1 MSISRHERLRRWLTT
16 IYLLQLKGE
25 IHISDL
31 AKRFEREIRTIR
43 RDMEEMEGAIPGVAF
58 PLKNNICKI
67 EGKFKIPVKDSL
79 PAKMLHLLM
88 QSLLPFSAEFCLE
101 QLGAIVGDVDPE
113 GLLAVH
119 VPQGFVVQDVL
130 FTVLEAT
137 IEKFV
142 LQMDYVK
149 AYSSEPE
156 TRIILPQKLF
166 FRKQGWYVVAWDYQR
181 QAHRIFRMNR
191 IKKIWRYGKS
201 EELPKQDIVPPVQL
215 LNDSFGVHVGEPQ
228 TVKLLFSAWEGP
240 YIEEVNWH
248 KSQKFHRLDNG
259 ELEMELF
266 VAPDYDL
273 VQWILGFGSDVEVLE
288 PDSLVRDVSGDLQ
301 AALNKYKSRSVGL
314 KE

>member
-88 QSLLPFSAEFCLE
+88 QSLLPFSAESCLE

-113 GLLAVH
+113 GVLAVH
-119 VPQGFVVQDVL
+119 VPQGSVVQEVL
-130 FTVLEAT
+130 FTVLEAI

-149 AYSSEPE
+149 AYSSELE
-156 TRIILPQKLF
+156 IRIILPQKLF
-166 FRKQGWYVVAWDYQR
+166 FRKQGWYVAAWDYQR

-191 IKKIWRYGKS
+191 IKKVEAYKGEK
-201 EELPKQDIVPPVQL
+201 LPVQDIVPPIKL
-215 LNDSFGVHVGEPQ
+215 LNDSFGVHEGEPQ
-228 TVKLLFSAWEGP
+228 IVKLRFSAWQGP
-240 YIEEVNWH
+240 YIEEVKWH

-266 VAPDYDL
+266 VSPDYDL
-273 VQWILGFGSDVEVLE
+273 AQWILGFGSDVMVLE
-288 PDSLVRDVSGDLQ
+288 PECLVQEVSRELQ
-301 AALNKYKSRSVGL
+301 VALNKYKSRSVGL